1 MLATTAEIDEIRK
14 DAGQRQFRLY
24 IDVDRGEWL
33 LPRAVWLLQEKL
45 NAYASFILDGK
56 MRELYPYARPQD
68 VQIVIR
74 SRGQPPQD
82 ALQLVGLV
90 RMYWRG
96 FDGGSEVRQHL
107 DEFFDTLRRRCE
119 RVETDADRGR

>member
-14 DAGQRQFRLY
+14 DAGHHQFRLY

-56 MRELYPYARPQD
+56 MRELYPYAQPQD

-82 ALQLVGLV
+82 ALRLVGLV
-90 RMYWRG
+90 RQALEK
-96 FDGGSEVRQHL
+96 DGPKLELEQL
-107 DEFFDTLRRRCE
+107 
-119 RVETDADRGR
+119 A

>member
-1 MLATTAEIDEIRK
+1 VLATTAEIDEIRK
-14 DAGQRQFRLY
+14 EQGEREFRLY
-24 IDVDRGEWL
+24 LDVDRGEWL

-68 VQIVIR
+68 VRVVIR

-82 ALQLVGLV
+82 VLRLVGLV
-90 RMYWRG
+90 REALSK
-96 FDGGSEVRQHL
+96 DGPRL
-107 DEFFDTLRRRCE
+107 DFEQ
-119 RVETDADRGR
+119 VA

>member
-14 DAGQRQFRLY
+14 DAGQREFRLY

-56 MRELYPYARPQD
+56 MRELYPYAQPQD

-82 ALQLVGLV
+82 ALRLVGLV
-90 RMYWRG
+90 RQALEK
-96 FDGGSEVRQHL
+96 DGPKLELEQV
-107 DEFFDTLRRRCE
+107 
-119 RVETDADRGR
+119 A

>member
-14 DAGQRQFRLY
+14 EQGEREFRLY
-24 IDVDRGEWL
+24 LDVDRGEWL

-68 VQIVIR
+68 VRVVIR

-82 ALQLVGLV
+82 VLRLVGLV
-90 RMYWRG
+90 REALSK
-96 FDGGSEVRQHL
+96 DGPRL
-107 DEFFDTLRRRCE
+107 DFEQ
-119 RVETDADRGR
+119 VA

>member
-14 DAGQRQFRLY
+14 DQGEREFRLY
-24 IDVDRGEWL
+24 LDVDRGEWL

-68 VQIVIR
+68 VRVVIR

-82 ALQLVGLV
+82 ALRLVGLV
-90 RMYWRG
+90 REALSK
-96 FDGGSEVRQHL
+96 DGPRL
-107 DEFFDTLRRRCE
+107 DFEQ
-119 RVETDADRGR
+119 VA